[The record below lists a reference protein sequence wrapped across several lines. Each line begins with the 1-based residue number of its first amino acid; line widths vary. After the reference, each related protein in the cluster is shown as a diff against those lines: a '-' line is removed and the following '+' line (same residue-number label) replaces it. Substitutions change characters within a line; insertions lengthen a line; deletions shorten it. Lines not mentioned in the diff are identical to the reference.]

1 MISVFWDHDC
11 LEAAT
16 SNTKDTQRDC
26 SVYQVLRKVNE
37 PLPWNSVKVKEVW
50 VFVNISLKDIS
61 VDQRFYL
68 RSPSFLNNSSC
79 FFPLQVIVKSSSSHF
94 VAHLPRFLPPSEWV
108 CRKSIYFPKI
118 AISLVYR
125 KKISLYQDEKE
136 SHSNLF
142 GACLNVI
149 MRFCC
154 TPAILIHVRWRWW
167 KKPVQ

>member
-1 MISVFWDHDC
+1 MISVFWDYDC
-11 LEAAT
+11 LEAAK

-79 FFPLQVIVKSSSSHF
+79 FFSSASDCEKQFVSFCGSS
-94 VAHLPRFLPPSEWV
+94 PTFLTPSEWV